1 MIVRPVRSA
10 DLSALIDLARSTGT
24 DVVVDGVEIEHARWF
39 TRAELTAAEES
50 GEVLLPGW
58 ASIASRIIA
67 SWRAGTLPAPEG

>member
-1 MIVRPVRSA
+1 MLGFV
-10 DLSALIDLARSTGT
+10 ARSTGT